1 MYTAQNVTRIIM
13 NIQYHFQNNFI
24 FSWSRASDKLTHI
37 GRAICLSFFRKG
49 LLFKRFAIDN

>member
-1 MYTAQNVTRIIM
+1 MDKAQNVTRITQ
-13 NIQYHFQNNFI
+13 NIQSHSQINFI